1 MTEPN
6 DNQRPSPGL
15 LFQRP
20 ASQWSPADAAR
31 LYGIE
36 DWGLG
41 YFGVN
46 DAGHVTVRPTGGDGP
61 ELDVKELIDQLQQRD
76 LKPPLLLR
84 FSDVLKHRL
93 AALSRA
99 FNRAMAELEYG
110 GRYRCVYPIK
120 VNQQRHVLEEILQYG
135 SEHGF
140 GVEVGSKPELLAV
153 LALVDDPQTPIICNG
168 FKDDQF
174 IEAVILANKLGKNVT
189 PVVEKF
195 SELEL
200 IIKYAQRHNVRP
212 RIGVRAKLATRGA
225 GQWEQSGGEHSK
237 FGLYVSEI
245 LAAVERLRGQNML
258 DCLKLLHFHLGSQV
272 NHIGAIKAAI
282 NEQARIYAELYHAG
296 AGLEYIDVGG
306 GLGVDYEGAKT
317 NIGASINYSLQEY
330 ANDVIFHV
338 REVCNDAGVPHPT
351 ILSESGRAVVA
362 YHSLLVFGVV
372 GWSGFDRFEL
382 PDGDKTLR
390 HGQVV
395 KPVQTLHETYHALS
409 EHNFI
414 ECYHDAQLARD
425 EALHLFNLGYASLAD
440 RAWAERL
447 FLAICGRVMRLTRDL
462 PHVPEE
468 FQGLETLLSDTYFCN
483 CSIFQSLPDV
493 WAIDQV
499 FPIMPLHR
507 LDEKPTARGVLADIT
522 CDSDGAIDRFI
533 NQGQR
538 DRKPVLELHPYDGG
552 QYFLGAFLVGAY
564 QEILG
569 DLHNLFGDTNAVHV
583 SIDQHGQPSIDEI
596 VQGDSVSDVLRYVQ
610 FEPGQLRRAF
620 RQSVEKA
627 VGQSKLTIEE
637 SRLLRRF
644 YEQGLTG
651 YTYLT

>member
-6 DNQRPSPGL
+6 DNQRPNPGL
-15 LFQRP
+15 VSQRP

-212 RIGVRAKLATRGA
+212 RVGVRAKLATRGA

-258 DCLKLLHFHLGSQV
+258 DCLNLLHFHLGSQV

-538 DRKPVLELHPYDGG
+538 DREPVLELHPYDGG
-552 QYFLGAFLVGAY
+552 QYFLGAFLVVDY